1 MEVVG
6 IKNMELRL
14 LRYFL
19 TVAKEQSFTKAAE
32 QLHITQ
38 PTLSRQMAALEDELG
53 ITLFLRNGKRTTL
66 TDEGILLK
74 RRALEILNLKE
85 KTLKELKGNE
95 DIVEGTITIGCGEF
109 AAVETLARICKT
121 YKEKYP
127 LVQISLHTATADTVY
142 EMMKKG
148 LVDIALFL
156 EPVDT
161 EGLDYIR
168 IADCDH
174 WCVGMRPDDPLA
186 EKELI
191 KKEDLFG
198 KPLIL
203 PERMNIQ
210 SELANWFGKDF
221 SNLQIA
227 FTSNLG
233 TNAGVMAA
241 NGLGYPISIEGA
253 AKYWREDIL
262 VQRRISPE
270 IMTSTVIAWRRN
282 IPYSLSVSKM
292 IEEINAFQ
300 A

>member
-1 MEVVG
+1 
-6 IKNMELRL
+6 MELRL
-14 LRYFL
+14 LRYYL

-38 PTLSRQMAALEDELG
+38 PTLSRQMAAFEEDLG
-53 ITLFLRNGKRTTL
+53 ITLFIRNGKKISL

-74 RRALEILNLKE
+74 RCALEILNLE
-85 KTLKELKGNE
+85 ERTLEELKGKE
-95 DIVEGTITIGCGEF
+95 EVVESTIIIGCGEF
-109 AAVETLARICKT
+109 AAVETLAKICKT

-127 LVQISLHTATADTVY
+127 LVQIVLHTATADAVY
-142 EMMKKG
+142 EMMNKG
-148 LVDIALFL
+148 LVDIALFM

-168 IADCDH
+168 ITDCDH

-186 EKELI
+186 EKEFI
-191 KKEDLFG
+191 KKEDLIG

-203 PERMNIQ
+203 PERMNVQ

-221 SNLQIA
+221 SKLQIA

-270 IMTSTVIAWRRN
+270 ITTSTVIAWRRN
-282 IPYSLSVSKM
+282 IPYSLAVRKM

>member
-1 MEVVG
+1 MEVVR

-74 RRALEILNLKE
+74 RCALEILNLEE

-109 AAVETLARICKT
+109 AAVETLAGICKT